1 MLDQGRGVF
10 AFEADRA
17 TAVAEQGRPA
27 TARMC
32 QRQAGLVDMPARAGD
47 LGTDAVFVEVQ
58 HIVHGTAIGQRGA
71 ARALAPVLLPGAE
84 VSSGVIMGENV
95 GGANDLAQGV

>member
-1 MLDQGRGVF
+1 
-10 AFEADRA
+10 
-17 TAVAEQGRPA
+17 
-27 TARMC
+27 MC

-71 ARALAPVLLPGAE
+71 ARPRRSEFDREAFRMRLQVIGQCHGDGQKTAHLRRAAAELQRPVAS
-84 VSSGVIMGENV
+84 VSIARTPRSR
-95 GGANDLAQGV
+95 A